1 MWAYPQSSFIVIK
14 ESSFLTIRMIAGNA
28 GGGFNSQMVA
38 SAPEFFGFDWNLKH
52 PRGRYILQFCKV
64 YA

>member
-1 MWAYPQSSFIVIK
+1 MTIK
-14 ESSFLTIRMIAGNA
+14 MTAGNA

-38 SAPEFFGFDWNLKH
+38 SAPEFVGYDRNLKH
-52 PRGRYILQFCKV
+52 PRGRYILEICKV